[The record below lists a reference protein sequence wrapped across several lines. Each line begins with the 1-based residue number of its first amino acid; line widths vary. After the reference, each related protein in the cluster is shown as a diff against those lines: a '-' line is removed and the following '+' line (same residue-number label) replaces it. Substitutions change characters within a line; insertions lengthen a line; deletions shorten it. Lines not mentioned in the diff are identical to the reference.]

1 MSLGE
6 DAQTAGTCSAMAFSC
21 RSCGW
26 QLAPYE
32 WPGYIS
38 RWRNDTGEWWQEN
51 LCTFCYIDELT
62 ARLIYVEGQWGLLRR
77 QLPPGPPE
85 HFLVLDD
92 DDLDEDDDPWQAH
105 RPEYSDGW

>member
-6 DAQTAGTCSAMAFSC
+6 DAQTAGAGSTMDFSC

-38 RWRNDTGEWWQEN
+38 RWRNDTGEWWQEH
-51 LCTFCYIDELT
+51 LCTFCFIDELT
-62 ARLIYVEGQWGLLRR
+62 ARLIYVEGQLELLRR
-77 QLPPGPPE
+77 QLPPGPQE
-85 HFLVLDD
+85 HFVV
-92 DDLDEDDDPWQAH
+92 LDEDDDPWQAH
-105 RPEYSDGW
+105 RPEHSDGW

>member
-6 DAQTAGTCSAMAFSC
+6 DAQTAGTGSTMDFSC

-38 RWRNDTGEWWQEN
+38 RWRNDTGEWWQEH
-51 LCTFCYIDELT
+51 LCTFCFIDELT
-62 ARLIYVEGQWGLLRR
+62 ARLIYVEGQLELLRR
-77 QLPPGPPE
+77 QLPPGPQE
-85 HFLVLDD
+85 HFVVLDA
-92 DDLDEDDDPWQAH
+92 DDDPWQAQQ
-105 RPEYSDGW
+105 PEHSDGW